1 MGFRKKQIE
10 GIKWTYFPMK
20 YLSNKLQEFSNEV
33 LKKQIAGIKW
43 TYFPMKYL
51 RNKSQ
56 ELSGFTFQCST

>member
-10 GIKWTYFPMK
+10 
-20 YLSNKLQEFSNEV
+20 
-33 LKKQIAGIKW
+33 GIKW